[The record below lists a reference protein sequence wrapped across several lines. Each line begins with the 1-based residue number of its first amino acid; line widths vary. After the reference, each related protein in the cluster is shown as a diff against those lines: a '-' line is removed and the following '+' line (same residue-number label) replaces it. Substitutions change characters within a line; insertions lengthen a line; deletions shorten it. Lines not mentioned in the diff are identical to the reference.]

1 MSNTPGTPG
10 TPGTASQ
17 PPAPTVAEPALPGV
31 YRIACPFGQDS
42 IVHVYYVDAP
52 QPALIDSGVLRS
64 PGEAIG
70 PALQR
75 AGFSLGAV
83 RHLFNTHGHW
93 DHMGGNLQVRAAA
106 PGCRTYAH
114 QEDAYLLADV
124 EQHARGYSTIQ
135 FRLLDDAPGREA
147 QAAMLRRSVGTPA
160 PVDEWIVDGAR
171 YDLGGGISLRAL
183 HTPGHSRGSTSYLL
197 EGAGPQASALGAGAL
212 FTGDGV
218 QGLGSR
224 PGQLPL
230 IFDDSHAYRATIA
243 RLSGVPCGAL
253 CLGHSFCGLD
263 PESGRDPVRQGE
275 AARTYLEES
284 GEAAKAVEEAMRS
297 VLAGGGEGEQD
308 FLSVARETLQRV
320 VGPLGVELDRQGLSP
335 RSVVTLHA
343 FFRELTGAPL
353 PS

>member
-1 MSNTPGTPG
+1 M
-10 TPGTASQ
+10 
-17 PPAPTVAEPALPGV
+17 AEPVLPGV

-93 DHMGGNLQVRAAA
+93 DHMGGNVQVRAAA

-197 EGAGPQASALGAGAL
+197 EGAGGGGRGAGPQASALGAGAL

-253 CLGHSFCGLD
+253 CLGHSFCGLG
-263 PESGRDPVRQGE
+263 PEVGARPGAPGRGGADLPGGE
-275 AARTYLEES
+275 R
-284 GEAAKAVEEAMRS
+284 
-297 VLAGGGEGEQD
+297 GGGEGGGGGHAQRAGARGRPGSGTSSAWPGRPCSGWRGPWGWSWTGRG
-308 FLSVARETLQRV
+308 SVPA
-320 VGPLGVELDRQGLSP
+320 PWSP
-335 RSVVTLHA
+335 CT
-343 FFRELTGAPL
+343 
-353 PS
+353 PSTAS

>member
-1 MSNTPGTPG
+1 MSSTSSTPG

-64 PGEAIG
+64 PGKAIG

-197 EGAGPQASALGAGAL
+197 EGAGRAGVL

-253 CLGHSFCGLD
+253 CLGHSFCGLG

-297 VLAGGGEGEQD
+297 VLAPGAAGERD
-308 FLSVARETLQRV
+308 FLSVARATLQRV
-320 VGPLGVELDRQGLSP
+320 AGPLGVELDGQGLSP

-343 FFRELTGAPL
+343 FYRELTGAPL
-353 PS
+353 PE

>member
-1 MSNTPGTPG
+1 MST
-10 TPGTASQ
+10 TASP
-17 PPAPTVAEPALPGV
+17 PPAPAVAEPALPGV

-52 QPALIDSGVLRS
+52 QPALIDSGVMRS
-64 PGEAIG
+64 PGEVIG

-75 AGFSLGAV
+75 AGFSLEAV

-93 DHMGGNLQVRAAA
+93 DHMGGNVRVRAAA

-124 EQHARGYSTIQ
+124 ERHVGGYSTYQ
-135 FRLLDDAPGREA
+135 HRLLDDAPGREA

-160 PVDEWIVDGAR
+160 PIDEPVVDGAL
-171 YDLGGGISLRAL
+171 YGLGGGTSLRAL

-197 EGAGPQASALGAGAL
+197 EGALGAGAL

-243 RLSGVPCGAL
+243 RLSGVPFSAL

-297 VLAGGGEGEQD
+297 VLAGGRAGERD
-308 FLSVARETLQRV
+308 FLSVARATLQRV
-320 VGPLGVELDRQGLSP
+320 AGPLGVELDRQGLSP

-353 PS
+353 PR